1 MRSFASLRTQL
12 YLWHDLSFEPP
23 LKGVRVVE
31 LTHTILGPSCGMILA
46 DLGAEV
52 IKVEPVDGDR
62 TRRLRGFGGGF
73 FGYFNRNKKSLALDA
88 DSPEGREVL
97 VKLLQSADVMIENF
111 APGSMAKRGLGPEH
125 LEKIN
130 PRLVYCALK
139 GFLPGPYEKRP
150 ALDEV
155 VQMMGGLAYMTG
167 PSGPAAAR
175 RHLGGRH
182 HGRHVRRLRHGA
194 GAEAARAH
202 GQGRA
207 GRKRAV
213 RIGGVPDGPASGHH
227 RDERR
232 AAAADARAGELVGDL
247 RDLHDRRRP
256 ADLHRHHLGRPVEA
270 LLRVLQAGQA
280 LAADPKL
287 ATNNQ
292 RIEARPWLVPKV
304 AEVFKRYT
312 KDELEQMCLDADISF
327 APVARPQDLF
337 DHPHL
342 LANGSLAA
350 TTLPGGVKTRLP
362 LLPFQMMGWRPPLVS
377 DPPRDRPAQRRGAG
391 GDRLRRG
398 RHRAAEVG
406 GHARAPIGPRHRRH
420 KSRVLQYGEDT
431 GSR

>member
-1 MRSFASLRTQL
+1 MSV
-12 YLWHDLSFEPP
+12 EPP

-31 LTHTILGPSCGMILA
+31 LSHTILGPSCGMILA

-62 TRRLRGFGGGF
+62 TRKLRGFGGGF

-88 DSPEGREVL
+88 DAPEGRAVL
-97 VKLLQSADVMIENF
+97 TKLLQSADVMIENF
-111 APGSMAKRGLGPEH
+111 APDSMSKRGLGPVH

-167 PSGPAAAR
+167 PT
-175 RHLGGRH
+175 GRP
-182 HGRHVRRLRHGA
+182 L
-194 GAEAARAH
+194 
-202 GQGRA
+202 RA
-207 GRKRAV
+207 GTSVVDIVGGMFGAFGTVLALKMRERTGKGGLVESALFESVVFLMGQHLAITAMNGAPPPPMPERVSSWAIYEIFKTADGQQVFIGITSDGQWKRFCEFFKQ
-213 RIGGVPDGPASGHH
+213 P
-227 RDERR
+227 E
-232 AAAADARAGELVGDL
+232 
-247 RDLHDRRRP
+247 
-256 ADLHRHHLGRPVEA
+256 
-270 LLRVLQAGQA
+270 

-304 AEVFKRYT
+304 AEVFKRY
-312 KDELEQMCLDADISF
+312 DEQTLEGLCLEADISF

-337 DHPHL
+337 DDPHL
-342 LANGSLAA
+342 LANGSLAP

-362 LLPFQMMGWRPPLVS
+362 LLPFQMLGWRPPLAM
-377 DPPRDRPAQRRGAG
+377 DPPEIGQHNDEVLAEIGYDAG
-391 GDRLRRG
+391 QITALK
-398 RHRAAEVG
+398 AAG
-406 GHARAPIGPRHRRH
+406 LLGPR
-420 KSRVLQYGEDT
+420 
-431 GSR
+431 

>member
-1 MRSFASLRTQL
+1 MNTSM
-12 YLWHDLSFEPP
+12 EPP

-62 TRRLRGFGGGF
+62 TRKLKGFGQGF

-88 DSPEGREVL
+88 DGPAGRKVL
-97 VKLLQSADVMIENF
+97 ERLLRSADVMIENF
-111 APGSMAKRGLGPEH
+111 APGSMGKRGLGPED

-167 PSGPAAAR
+167 PSGRP
-175 RHLGGRH
+175 L
-182 HGRHVRRLRHGA
+182 
-194 GAEAARAH
+194 
-202 GQGRA
+202 RA
-207 GRKRAV
+207 GTSVIDIVGGMFGAFGTVLALKQRDRTGKGGLVESALFESVVFLMGQHLAITAINGTPPPPMPERVSSWAVYEVFNTSDGQQVFVGITSDGQWKRFC
-213 RIGGVPDGPASGHH
+213 
-227 RDERR
+227 EFFKQ
-232 AAAADARAGELVGDL
+232 GE
-247 RDLHDRRRP
+247 
-256 ADLHRHHLGRPVEA
+256 
-270 LLRVLQAGQA
+270 
-280 LAADPKL
+280 LAADPRL

-304 AEVFKRYT
+304 AEVFRTYT
-312 KDELEQMCLDADISF
+312 RAALEQMCLDADISF
-327 APVARPQDLF
+327 APIARPQDLF

-342 LANGSLAA
+342 LANGSLAP

-362 LLPFQMMGWRPPLVS
+362 LLPFQMFGWRPPLVS
-377 DPPRDRPAQRRGAG
+377 DPPSIGQHNEEVLAALGYGAPEIV
-391 GDRLRRG
+391 RLNASG
-398 RHRAAEVG
+398 AL
-406 GHARAPIGPRHRRH
+406 GP
-420 KSRVLQYGEDT
+420 KA
-431 GSR
+431 

>member
-1 MRSFASLRTQL
+1 MTSSV
-12 YLWHDLSFEPP
+12 EPP

-88 DSPEGREVL
+88 DSPEGRKVL

-167 PSGPAAAR
+167 PT
-175 RHLGGRH
+175 GRP
-182 HGRHVRRLRHGA
+182 L
-194 GAEAARAH
+194 
-202 GQGRA
+202 RA
-207 GRKRAV
+207 GTSVVDIMGGMFGAFGTVLALKTRDRTGKGGLVESALFESVVFLMGQHLAITAINGAPPPPMPERVSSWAIYEIFDTADGQQVFIGITSDGQWKRFCEFFKQ
-213 RIGGVPDGPASGHH
+213 
-227 RDERR
+227 DE
-232 AAAADARAGELVGDL
+232 
-247 RDLHDRRRP
+247 
-256 ADLHRHHLGRPVEA
+256 
-270 LLRVLQAGQA
+270 

-304 AEVFKRYT
+304 AEVFKALHQGRAR
-312 KDELEQMCLDADISF
+312 ADV
-327 APVARPQDLF
+327 P
-337 DHPHL
+337 
-342 LANGSLAA
+342 
-350 TTLPGGVKTRLP
+350 
-362 LLPFQMMGWRPPLVS
+362 
-377 DPPRDRPAQRRGAG
+377 
-391 GDRLRRG
+391 RG
-398 RHRAAEVG
+398 RHLLRAGRAAAGPVRPSASAG
-406 GHARAPIGPRHRRH
+406 QRLARADHLAGRRQDAPAAAAVPDAGLAAAAGHAIRRRSASTTTRCWRRSATTRRASPR
-420 KSRVLQYGEDT
+420 
-431 GSR
+431 

>member
-1 MRSFASLRTQL
+1 MTSSI
-12 YLWHDLSFEPP
+12 EPP

-62 TRRLRGFGGGF
+62 TRKLRGFGGGF

-88 DSPEGREVL
+88 DSPEGRKVL

-167 PSGPAAAR
+167 PTRPAVAR

-182 HGRHVRRLRHGA
+182 RGRHVRRLRHGA

-202 GQGRA
+202 RQGRA
-207 GRKRAV
+207 GRDRAV
-213 RIGGVPDGPASGHH
+213 RIGGVPDGPASRHH
-227 RDERR
+227 GDERR

-247 RDLHDRRRP
+247 RDLQHRGRP
-256 ADLHRHHLGRPVEA
+256 AGLHRHHLGRPVEA
-270 LLRVLQAGQA
+270 LLRVLQAGRARGRSQA
-280 LAADPKL
+280 RHQQPAHRGAAVAGAEGRRGLQELHQGRARADVPRRRHLLRAGRAAAGPVRPSASAGQRLAGADHPAGRREDAPAAAAVPDDGLAA
-287 ATNNQ
+287 AAGQ
-292 RIEARPWLVPKV
+292 RSA
-304 AEVFKRYT
+304 
-312 KDELEQMCLDADISF
+312 
-327 APVARPQDLF
+327 
-337 DHPHL
+337 
-342 LANGSLAA
+342 G
-350 TTLPGGVKTRLP
+350 
-362 LLPFQMMGWRPPLVS
+362 
-377 DPPRDRPAQRRGAG
+377 DRPAQRRGAG
-391 GDRLRRG
+391 ARSATTRPGI
-398 RHRAAEVG
+398 AALKAAG
-406 GHARAPIGPRHRRH
+406 MLGP
-420 KSRVLQYGEDT
+420 K
-431 GSR
+431 

>member
-1 MRSFASLRTQL
+1 MSSTIT
-12 YLWHDLSFEPP
+12 PP

-62 TRRLRGFGGGF
+62 TRKLRGFGGGF

-88 DSPEGREVL
+88 DAPEGRAVL

-111 APGSMAKRGLGPEH
+111 APGSMSKRGLGPEH

-167 PSGPAAAR
+167 PSGRP
-175 RHLGGRH
+175 L
-182 HGRHVRRLRHGA
+182 
-194 GAEAARAH
+194 
-202 GQGRA
+202 RA
-207 GRKRAV
+207 GTSVVDIVGGMFGAFGTVLALKQREHTGKGGLVESALFESVVFLMGQHLAITAMNGAPPPPMPERVSSWAIYEIFATSDEKQIFIGITSDGQWKRFCEV
-213 RIGGVPDGPASGHH
+213 F
-227 RDERR
+227 
-232 AAAADARAGELVGDL
+232 
-247 RDLHDRRRP
+247 
-256 ADLHRHHLGRPVEA
+256 
-270 LLRVLQAGQA
+270 GQA
-280 LAADPKL
+280 ELAADPRL
-287 ATNNQ
+287 ASNNE

-304 AEVFKRYT
+304 AEIFKRYSMAEIET
-312 KDELEQMCLDADISF
+312 LALKADISF

-342 LANGSLAA
+342 LANGSLAP

-362 LLPFQMMGWRPPLVS
+362 LLPFQMLGWRPPLVS
-377 DPPRDRPAQRRGAG
+377 DPPEIGQHNDEVLAEIGYDRQGIA
-391 GDRLRRG
+391 RLRSAG
-398 RHRAAEVG
+398 ML
-406 GHARAPIGPRHRRH
+406 GPR
-420 KSRVLQYGEDT
+420 
-431 GSR
+431 